1 MTRRVWP
8 VLVATIVGLAIL
20 CSLGF
25 WQVQRLGQKEALIA
39 ALQLRMNEAPVPLAD
54 ALKRV
59 SAGEDVEYLKVT
71 ASGAL
76 DLTHILKKQSSFK
89 GMPAWEAIAPFKAED
104 GSTVLVD
111 LGVATAPPTSLSQL
125 NGIVRL
131 HNKGRGYFD
140 NDNSAAN
147 NEWFWWDVPAMQKAA
162 GFSGPLVIVQSL
174 QSEAGFEA
182 AEAKVE
188 LANNHLGYAITWFGL
203 ALALLGVSA
212 AFMLRKP
219 NA

>member
-1 MTRRVWP
+1 
-8 VLVATIVGLAIL
+8 
-20 CSLGF
+20 
-25 WQVQRLGQKEALIA
+25 
-39 ALQLRMNEAPVPLAD
+39 
-54 ALKRV
+54 
-59 SAGEDVEYLKVT
+59 
-71 ASGAL
+71 
-76 DLTHILKKQSSFK
+76 
-89 GMPAWEAIAPFKAED
+89 MPAWEAIAPFKAED

-111 LGVATAPPTSLSQL
+111 LGVATATPTSLSQL

-131 HNKGRGYFD
+131 HNKGKGYFD

-219 NA
+219 KEPLI

>member
-8 VLVATIVGLAIL
+8 VLAATLVGLAIL
-20 CSLGF
+20 FALGF
-25 WQVQRLGQKEALIA
+25 WQVQRLGQKQVLIA
-39 ALQLRMNEAPVPLAD
+39 ALQTRMNEAPVPLAE

-71 ASGAL
+71 ANGAL

-89 GMPAWEAIAPFKAED
+89 GMPAWEAIAPFIAHD

-111 LGVATAPPTSLSQL
+111 LGVATATPTSLSQL

-131 HNKGRGYFD
+131 HNKGKGYFD

-147 NEWFWWDVPAMQKAA
+147 NEWFWWDVPAMQKAT
-162 GFSGPLVIVQSL
+162 GISGPLVIVQSL
-174 QSEAGFEA
+174 QSGSGFEA

-203 ALALLGVSA
+203 ALALVGVSG

>member
-1 MTRRVWP
+1 MTRRLWP
-8 VLVATIVGLAIL
+8 VLVATLVGLAVL

-25 WQVQRLGQKEALIA
+25 WQVQRLGQKEALITT
-39 ALQLRMNEAPVPLAD
+39 LQARMNEAPVPLAD

-71 ASGAL
+71 ANGAL
-76 DLTHILKKQSSFK
+76 DVTHILKKQSSFK

-111 LGVATAPPTSLSQL
+111 LGVATATPTAVNQL

-140 NDNSAAN
+140 NDNSAPD

-203 ALALLGVSA
+203 ALALVGVSA